1 MLQLPT
7 DATSPDEVLVRECRA
22 GNQLAWAALVEKY
35 QRLVYSMPA
44 RFRLPPEDA
53 ADIFQSVW
61 ADLHRDLHRLEQ
73 ANAIR
78 GWLITAATRRCLL
91 AKKRHQKML
100 THTGLD
106 SDIAGTTVDIATIQ
120 TELVREQQIREAI
133 AALPERCRRIVEMLF
148 YEQPPRPYSEVA
160 RELGL
165 AEGSIG
171 FIRGRCLKQLK
182 VLLTEK
188 GL

>member
-1 MLQLPT
+1 MSKRPT
-7 DATSPDEVLVRECRA
+7 DATSPDEELVRECRA
-22 GNQLAWAALVEKY
+22 GNQAAWAALVEKY

-61 ADLHRDLHRLEQ
+61 ADLHRDLPRLEQ

-91 AKKRHQKML
+91 VKKRRQKML
-100 THTGLD
+100 NHGGLD
-106 SDIAGTTVDIATIQ
+106 PDLAGVTDDVASIQ
-120 TELVREQQIREAI
+120 AEVVRQQQIRESI
-133 AALPERCRRIVEMLF
+133 AALPERCRRLVEMLF
-148 YEQPPRPYSEVA
+148 FEQPPRPYAEVA
-160 RELGL
+160 KALGL

-182 VLLTEK
+182 NLLTEK

>member
-1 MLQLPT
+1 MTNRPT
-7 DATSPDEVLVRECRA
+7 DGTSPDEDLVRECRE

-35 QRLVYSMPA
+35 QRLVYAMPA

-61 ADLHRDLHRLEQ
+61 ADLHRDLPRLEQ

-91 AKKRHQKML
+91 VKKRRQKML
-100 THTGLD
+100 SHTGLD
-106 SDIAGTTVDIATIQ
+106 REIADGTLDIASIQ
-120 TELVREQQIREAI
+120 ADLVREQQIREAI
-133 AALPERCRRIVEMLF
+133 AALPDRCRRIVEMLF
-148 YEQPPRPYSEVA
+148 YEQPPRPYAEVA
-160 RELGL
+160 SALGL

-182 VLLTEK
+182 TLLTEK

>member
-1 MLQLPT
+1 MPRRV
-7 DATSPDEVLVRECRA
+7 PDSNSSDEDLVRECRA
-22 GNQLAWAALVEKY
+22 GNERAWAALVEKY
-35 QRLVYSMPA
+35 QRLVYAMPA

-61 ADLHRDLHRLEQ
+61 ADLHRDLPRLEQ

-91 AKKRHQKML
+91 LKKRQQKL
-100 THTGLD
+100 QSHTGLD
-106 SDIAGTTVDIATIQ
+106 SDIADPSLDVAALQAESI
-120 TELVREQQIREAI
+120 REQQIREAI
-133 AALPERCRRIVEMLF
+133 AALPERCRAIVQMLF
-148 YEQPPRPYSEVA
+148 YEFPPRPYAEVA
-160 RELGL
+160 KLLGL

-171 FIRGRCLKQLK
+171 FIRGRCLNHLK
-182 VLLTEK
+182 KLLLEK